1 MKNNKIIPLSSF
13 HKNVG
18 MRQPALKSSPPQ
30 GREGHAPWS
39 VLVFV
44 VLAGLAGTLNYYKV
58 PPIMPLLINTFQV
71 SRGTAGFLMSIFAVA
86 GISLAIPAGLI
97 LDRLRGRTTGTIAV
111 CFIALG
117 SGLGALSTHIG
128 LMLVS
133 RLVEGIG
140 LTLMAVVAPMV
151 VAYRFSFRKRSIA
164 LGILNVWFPLASTI
178 ALLGVPSLAT
188 RWGWQSVWW
197 CGTLYA
203 VIAGLLYFLFIKPL
217 PRGQGGRVTAGKR
230 KSTNARSVFFSGDI
244 WLIGLTFCCFSSQ
257 YGSFLTWTPTFLHTV
272 RGTSL
277 ASSSLIMSF
286 VPILGLISAPL
297 AGWMVGRVLQ
307 RRLMCAIAMALFS
320 ALLPWASVLNVQHL
334 IPLMAAIGFISSMIP
349 AVMLTLVADLSLKG
363 ETTSMPQ
370 AVAYIGQSTGILIGP
385 TAFGVLVDLMGGWSV
400 VYWLLLPVGLVGAV
414 AALLLRWRLL
424 ARIRAGITP
433 AGSRY

>member
-1 MKNNKIIPLSSF
+1 M
-13 HKNVG
+13 
-18 MRQPALKSSPPQ
+18 LKPSMPE

-44 VLAGLAGTLNYYKV
+44 ILAGLAGTLNMYKV
-58 PPIMPLLINTFQV
+58 PPLMPLLISAFEVN
-71 SRGTAGFLMSIFAVA
+71 RGTAGFLMSVFAVA

-97 LDRLRGRTTGTIAV
+97 LDKLRGRTTGTIAV

-151 VAYRFSFRKRSIA
+151 IAYRFGFQKRSIA
-164 LGILNVWFPLASTI
+164 LGILNIWFPLASTI
-178 ALLGVPSLAT
+178 ALLGAPLMAT

-197 CGTLYA
+197 SGTLYA

-217 PRGQGGRVTAGKR
+217 PRDHPGGTSTQRQ
-230 KSTNARSVFFSGDI
+230 KSSGARSAFFNWDI
-244 WLIGLTFCCFSSQ
+244 WLMGLALCCFSVM
-257 YGSFLTWTPTFLHTV
+257 YGSFITWTPTFLYTV

-277 ASSSLIMSF
+277 AHASLLMSF
-286 VPILGLISAPL
+286 VPIFGLISAPL
-297 AGWMVGRVLQ
+297 AGWFVGRILH
-307 RRLMCAIAMALFS
+307 RRLMCAIAMTLFA
-320 ALLPWASVLNVQHL
+320 ALLPWASVLKIQHL
-334 IPLMAAIGFISSMIP
+334 IPLMAVIGLVSSTIP
-349 AVMLTLVADLSLKG
+349 TVILSLVADLSLKG
-363 ETTSMPQ
+363 KVTSVPQ

-385 TAFGVLVDLMGGWSV
+385 TAFGVMVDLTGGWSTP
-400 VYWLLLPVGLVGAV
+400 YWLLLPVGLVGAV
-414 AALLLRWRLL
+414 AALLLRRRLL
-424 ARIRAGITP
+424 ARIRAGTTP
-433 AGSRY
+433 PGSRY